1 MAGNPEIRHR
11 LKVEDLARQ
20 AERQRAILSEA
31 LKRLAPGGRLV
42 YSVCSLEPE
51 EGEQVVEAVVGKDGA
66 RLVPVEGLIAELRE
80 QGVLLDE
87 VNLDSAVRHG
97 ALRTLPGAHGCDGFY
112 AVVLERS

>member
-1 MAGNPEIRHR
+1 
-11 LKVEDLARQ
+11 
-20 AERQRAILSEA
+20 
-31 LKRLAPGGRLV
+31 
-42 YSVCSLEPE
+42 
-51 EGEQVVEAVVGKDGA
+51 VVGAVVGKDGA

>member
-1 MAGNPEIRHR
+1 
-11 LKVEDLARQ
+11 
-20 AERQRAILSEA
+20 
-31 LKRLAPGGRLV
+31 
-42 YSVCSLEPE
+42 VCSLEPE

-87 VNLDSAVRHG
+87 VNLDSAVRPG